1 MKRFKRFSSWI
12 SLFLLGVALI
22 VVYKTF
28 DNLNGIWS
36 FVGTILGILSPF
48 VVGFVLAFLLYGPSH
63 RLELLLQKASLSFV
77 SKHSRALSVENSIL
91 FRGVKVGKG
100 SVVKNSIIMQDTVIG
115 ENVNLNCV
123 VTDKNVVI
131 RDRRML
137 SGCEIQPYFLPKG
150 SMV

>member
-77 SKHSRALSVENSIL
+77 SKHSRALSVAIVYL
-91 FRGVKVGKG
+91 VLVALL
-100 SVVKNSIIMQDTVIG
+100 VLLLV
-115 ENVNLNCV
+115 
-123 VTDKNVVI
+123 
-131 RDRRML
+131 
-137 SGCEIQPYFLPKG
+137 
-150 SMV
+150 

>member
-63 RLELLLQKASLSFV
+63 RLELL
-77 SKHSRALSVENSIL
+77 
-91 FRGVKVGKG
+91 
-100 SVVKNSIIMQDTVIG
+100 
-115 ENVNLNCV
+115 
-123 VTDKNVVI
+123 
-131 RDRRML
+131 RRKPRCPL
-137 SGCEIQPYFLPKG
+137 
-150 SMV
+150 

>member
-77 SKHSRALSVENSIL
+77 SKHSRALSVAIVYLVLVALLVLLLVFALPPVVMGIFDFIKMIPTYIENARSL
-91 FRGVKVGKG
+91 LEEYSQPGG
-100 SVVKNSIIMQDTVIG
+100 
-115 ENVNLNCV
+115 
-123 VTDKNVVI
+123 
-131 RDRRML
+131 ML
-137 SGCEIQPYFLPKG
+137 AACS
-150 SMV
+150 SRTA